1 MIQFDLQ
8 GAVVYGFDAK
18 RFNIFFRAAG
28 NGFGIL
34 HRIEDKGI
42 FTACRRIDG
51 APPGINK
58 ITRGYGRIIRPFGIV
73 AQVESIG
80 FAVVGDFPF
89 FRHAGNQFAR
99 RIITG

>member
-1 MIQFDLQ
+1 MKKALLTSLILLALNAQAESVFRR
-8 GAVVYGFDAK
+8 GNSFS
-18 RFNIFFRAAG
+18 IFY
-28 NGFGIL
+28 
-34 HRIEDKGI
+34 RIEDEGI

-51 APPGINK
+51 APPGIDK
-58 ITRGYGRIIRPFGIV
+58 IARGYGRIIRPFGIV

-80 FAVVGDFPF
+80 FAIVGDFPF